1 MKHDGRLSLNAQLLL
16 VQLLSL
22 CLALAVFFCGLL
34 VGRTLLNDVYLSDEA
49 CLKRELRYVQSLSS
63 YVEENGLRS
72 TDSEALR
79 TWARQEKYVYLS
91 VYQGEHPILETDG
104 YDVDVLDK
112 TRYNAVSNTLGADSL
127 LPDEDGYYRVQ
138 FADGVFRVGITE
150 FSETLYY
157 DLSVM
162 AALALACV
170 VLLAVNLYHNS
181 RVTRA
186 IVRLSREVQWVEQG
200 SQGTVIRS
208 DRKDEI
214 GELAQS
220 VERMRRAIIQQMQNE
235 QDAWQAN
242 SGLITAISH
251 DIRTPLTA
259 LIGYLD
265 LLEGGQY
272 QNEEQMHRYLSA
284 SREKAQQLKVLTDE
298 LFRYFLVFEKKCTYC
313 RAGEAE
319 GNEPAAGGIRRGDP
333 AGAAFGRSGDPAA
346 GEGLS
351 GPEHRPAG
359 ALPGAAGC
367 AVFPAGAGQS
377 VRQHPEARRSQRP
390 GDGDVPQGGGEAQAG
405 SAEQRSRP
413 AHRRGEHPHRPA
425 DLPKGHPSD
434 GRRVRGPS
442 GGPALSGGDHPAS
455 LPGAALPAGGSGAVR
470 PEYPSKNK
478 SLPKG
483 RAA

>member
-22 CLALAVFFCGLL
+22 CLAMLVFFCGLL
-34 VGRTLLNDVYLSDEA
+34 AGRTLLNDVYLSEEA

-104 YDVDVLDK
+104 YDVDILDK
-112 TRYNAVSNTLGADSL
+112 ARYNAVSNTAGADSL
-127 LPDEDGYYRVQ
+127 LPDEDGYYRLR
-138 FADGVFRVGITE
+138 FADGVFRVAITE

-259 LIGYLD
+259 
-265 LLEGGQY
+265 
-272 QNEEQMHRYLSA
+272 
-284 SREKAQQLKVLTDE
+284 
-298 LFRYFLVFEKKCTYC
+298 
-313 RAGEAE
+313 
-319 GNEPAAGGIRRGDP
+319 
-333 AGAAFGRSGDPAA
+333 
-346 GEGLS
+346 
-351 GPEHRPAG
+351 
-359 ALPGAAGC
+359 
-367 AVFPAGAGQS
+367 
-377 VRQHPEARRSQRP
+377 
-390 GDGDVPQGGGEAQAG
+390 
-405 SAEQRSRP
+405 
-413 AHRRGEHPHRPA
+413 
-425 DLPKGHPSD
+425 
-434 GRRVRGPS
+434 
-442 GGPALSGGDHPAS
+442 
-455 LPGAALPAGGSGAVR
+455 
-470 PEYPSKNK
+470 
-478 SLPKG
+478 
-483 RAA
+483 

>member
-34 VGRTLLNDVYLSDEA
+34 VGRSLLNDVYLSDEA

-127 LPDEDGYYRVQ
+127 LPDEDGYYRLQ

-298 LFRYFLVFEKKCTYC
+298 LFRYFLVFGQKDDC
-313 RAGEAE
+313 
-319 GNEPAAGGIRRGDP
+319 
-333 AGAAFGRSGDPAA
+333 
-346 GEGLS
+346 GLT
-351 GPEHRPAG
+351 R
-359 ALPGAAGC
+359 
-367 AVFPAGAGQS
+367 
-377 VRQHPEARRSQRP
+377 
-390 GDGDVPQGGGEAQAG
+390 
-405 SAEQRSRP
+405 EQQLKINHDEVSRYKATMDRSRT
-413 AHRRGEHPHRPA
+413 RYQITEETEQA
-425 DLPKGHPSD
+425 DGSVLV
-434 GRRVRGPS
+434 RVRKQYNDKADVS
-442 GGPALSGGDHPAS
+442 
-455 LPGAALPAGGSGAVR
+455 
-470 PEYPSKNK
+470 EYFN
-478 SLPKG
+478 
-483 RAA
+483 

>member
-34 VGRTLLNDVYLSDEA
+34 VGRSLLNRVYLSEDA
-49 CLKRELRYVQSLSS
+49 CLKRELRYVHSLSS

-272 QNEEQMHRYLSA
+272 QSEEQMHRYLSA

-298 LFRYFLVFEKKCTYC
+298 LFRYFLVFGQKDMNLQLEEYDAVILLEQLLGDQVIQLREKGFQVQSIALQEPC
-313 RAGEAE
+313 RVRLDVQYFQRVLDNLFVNIQKHADPNGRVTVMCRKEGKKLKLDLLNSIPARPTGAESTRIGLQTCRKVICQMGGEFE
-319 GNEPAAGGIRRGDP
+319 I
-333 AGAAFGRSGDPAA
+333 
-346 GEGLS
+346 
-351 GPEHRPAG
+351 H
-359 ALPGAAGC
+359 
-367 AVFPAGAGQS
+367 Q
-377 VRQHPEARRSQRP
+377 EARRFLVEITLPLCPES
-390 GDGDVPQGGGEAQAG
+390 
-405 SAEQRSRP
+405 P
-413 AHRRGEHPHRPA
+413 A
-425 DLPKGHPSD
+425 LPKEN
-434 GRRVRGPS
+434 
-442 GGPALSGGDHPAS
+442 A
-455 LPGAALPAGGSGAVR
+455 
-470 PEYPSKNK
+470 E
-478 SLPKG
+478 
-483 RAA
+483 

>member
-34 VGRTLLNDVYLSDEA
+34 VGRSLLNDVYLSDEA

-298 LFRYFLVFEKKCTYC
+298 LFRYFLVFGQKDMNLQLEEYDAVILLEQLLGDQVIQLREKGFQVQSIALQEPC
-313 RAGEAE
+313 RVRLDVQYFQRVLDNLFVNIQKHADPNGRVTVMCRKEGEKLKLDLLNSVPARPTGAE
-319 GNEPAAGGIRRGDP
+319 STRIGLQTCRKVIRQMGGE
-333 AGAAFGRSGDPAA
+333 F
-346 GEGLS
+346 EV
-351 GPEHRPAG
+351 H
-359 ALPGAAGC
+359 
-367 AVFPAGAGQS
+367 Q
-377 VRQHPEARRSQRP
+377 EARRFL
-390 GDGDVPQGGGEAQAG
+390 
-405 SAEQRSRP
+405 AEITLPLCPESP
-413 AHRRGEHPHRPA
+413 A
-425 DLPKGHPSD
+425 LPKEN
-434 GRRVRGPS
+434 
-442 GGPALSGGDHPAS
+442 A
-455 LPGAALPAGGSGAVR
+455 
-470 PEYPSKNK
+470 E
-478 SLPKG
+478 
-483 RAA
+483 

>member
-272 QNEEQMHRYLSA
+272 QSEEQMHRYLSA

-298 LFRYFLVFEKKCTYC
+298 LFRYFLVFGQKEMNLQLEEYDAVILLEQLLGDQVIQLREKGFQVQSIALQEPC
-313 RAGEAE
+313 RVRLDVQYFQRVLDNLFVNIQKHADPSGRVTVMCRKEGEKLKLDLLNSVPARPTGAE
-319 GNEPAAGGIRRGDP
+319 STRIGLQTCRKVIRQMGGE
-333 AGAAFGRSGDPAA
+333 F
-346 GEGLS
+346 EV
-351 GPEHRPAG
+351 H
-359 ALPGAAGC
+359 
-367 AVFPAGAGQS
+367 Q
-377 VRQHPEARRSQRP
+377 EARRFL
-390 GDGDVPQGGGEAQAG
+390 
-405 SAEQRSRP
+405 AEITLPLCPESP
-413 AHRRGEHPHRPA
+413 A
-425 DLPKGHPSD
+425 LPKEN
-434 GRRVRGPS
+434 
-442 GGPALSGGDHPAS
+442 A
-455 LPGAALPAGGSGAVR
+455 
-470 PEYPSKNK
+470 E
-478 SLPKG
+478 
-483 RAA
+483 

>member
-34 VGRTLLNDVYLSDEA
+34 VGRSLLNDVYLSDEA

-298 LFRYFLVFEKKCTYC
+298 LFRYFLVFGQKDMNLQLEEYDAVILLEQLLGDQVIQLREKGFQVQSIALQEPC
-313 RAGEAE
+313 RVRLDVQYFQRVLDNLFVNIQKHADPNGRVTVMCRKEGEKLKLDLLNSVPARPTGAE
-319 GNEPAAGGIRRGDP
+319 STRIGLQTCRKVIRQMGGE
-333 AGAAFGRSGDPAA
+333 F
-346 GEGLS
+346 EV
-351 GPEHRPAG
+351 H
-359 ALPGAAGC
+359 
-367 AVFPAGAGQS
+367 Q
-377 VRQHPEARRSQRP
+377 EARRFL
-390 GDGDVPQGGGEAQAG
+390 
-405 SAEQRSRP
+405 AEITLPLCPENP
-413 AHRRGEHPHRPA
+413 A
-425 DLPKGHPSD
+425 LPKEN
-434 GRRVRGPS
+434 
-442 GGPALSGGDHPAS
+442 A
-455 LPGAALPAGGSGAVR
+455 
-470 PEYPSKNK
+470 E
-478 SLPKG
+478 
-483 RAA
+483 

>member
-298 LFRYFLVFEKKCTYC
+298 LFRYFLVFGQKEMNLQLEEYDAVILLEQLLGDQVIQLREKDFQVQSIALQEPC
-313 RAGEAE
+313 RVRLDVQYFQRVLDNLFVNIQKHADPSGRVTVMCRKEGEKLKLDLLNSVPARPTGAE
-319 GNEPAAGGIRRGDP
+319 STRIGLQTCRKVIRQMGGE
-333 AGAAFGRSGDPAA
+333 F
-346 GEGLS
+346 EV
-351 GPEHRPAG
+351 H
-359 ALPGAAGC
+359 
-367 AVFPAGAGQS
+367 Q
-377 VRQHPEARRSQRP
+377 EARRFL
-390 GDGDVPQGGGEAQAG
+390 
-405 SAEQRSRP
+405 AEITLPLCPENP
-413 AHRRGEHPHRPA
+413 A
-425 DLPKGHPSD
+425 LPKEN
-434 GRRVRGPS
+434 
-442 GGPALSGGDHPAS
+442 A
-455 LPGAALPAGGSGAVR
+455 
-470 PEYPSKNK
+470 E
-478 SLPKG
+478 
-483 RAA
+483 

>member
-104 YDVDVLDK
+104 YDVDALDK

-127 LPDEDGYYRVQ
+127 LPDEDGYYRLQ

-298 LFRYFLVFEKKCTYC
+298 LFRYFLVFGQKDMNLQLEEYDAVILLEQLLGDQVIQLREKGFQVQSIALQEPC
-313 RAGEAE
+313 RVRLDVQYFQRVLDNLFVNIQKHADPSGRVTVMCRKEGEKLKLDLLNSVPARPTGAE
-319 GNEPAAGGIRRGDP
+319 STRIGLQTCQKVIRQMGGE
-333 AGAAFGRSGDPAA
+333 F
-346 GEGLS
+346 EV
-351 GPEHRPAG
+351 H
-359 ALPGAAGC
+359 
-367 AVFPAGAGQS
+367 Q
-377 VRQHPEARRSQRP
+377 EARRFLAEITLPLCPERP
-390 GDGDVPQGGGEAQAG
+390 
-405 SAEQRSRP
+405 
-413 AHRRGEHPHRPA
+413 
-425 DLPKGHPSD
+425 
-434 GRRVRGPS
+434 
-442 GGPALSGGDHPAS
+442 S
-455 LPGAALPAGGSGAVR
+455 LPEEAAQ
-470 PEYPSKNK
+470 
-478 SLPKG
+478 
-483 RAA
+483 

>member
-162 AALALACV
+162 AALALAC
-170 VLLAVNLYHNS
+170 AS
-181 RVTRA
+181 AAMT
-186 IVRLSREVQWVEQG
+186 E
-200 SQGTVIRS
+200 RS
-208 DRKDEI
+208 
-214 GELAQS
+214 
-220 VERMRRAIIQQMQNE
+220 
-235 QDAWQAN
+235 
-242 SGLITAISH
+242 
-251 DIRTPLTA
+251 
-259 LIGYLD
+259 
-265 LLEGGQY
+265 
-272 QNEEQMHRYLSA
+272 
-284 SREKAQQLKVLTDE
+284 
-298 LFRYFLVFEKKCTYC
+298 
-313 RAGEAE
+313 
-319 GNEPAAGGIRRGDP
+319 
-333 AGAAFGRSGDPAA
+333 
-346 GEGLS
+346 
-351 GPEHRPAG
+351 
-359 ALPGAAGC
+359 
-367 AVFPAGAGQS
+367 
-377 VRQHPEARRSQRP
+377 
-390 GDGDVPQGGGEAQAG
+390 
-405 SAEQRSRP
+405 
-413 AHRRGEHPHRPA
+413 
-425 DLPKGHPSD
+425 
-434 GRRVRGPS
+434 
-442 GGPALSGGDHPAS
+442 
-455 LPGAALPAGGSGAVR
+455 
-470 PEYPSKNK
+470 
-478 SLPKG
+478 
-483 RAA
+483 

>member
-298 LFRYFLVFEKKCTYC
+298 LFRYFLVFGQKDMNLQLEEYDAVILLEQLLGDQVIQLREKGFQVQSIALQEPC
-313 RAGEAE
+313 RVRLDVQYFQRVLDNLFVNIQKHADPNGRVTVMCRKEGEKLKLDLLNSVPARPTGAE
-319 GNEPAAGGIRRGDP
+319 STRIGLQTCRKVIRQMGGE
-333 AGAAFGRSGDPAA
+333 F
-346 GEGLS
+346 EV
-351 GPEHRPAG
+351 H
-359 ALPGAAGC
+359 
-367 AVFPAGAGQS
+367 Q
-377 VRQHPEARRSQRP
+377 EARRFL
-390 GDGDVPQGGGEAQAG
+390 
-405 SAEQRSRP
+405 AEITLPLCPESP
-413 AHRRGEHPHRPA
+413 A
-425 DLPKGHPSD
+425 LPKEN
-434 GRRVRGPS
+434 
-442 GGPALSGGDHPAS
+442 A
-455 LPGAALPAGGSGAVR
+455 
-470 PEYPSKNK
+470 E
-478 SLPKG
+478 
-483 RAA
+483 

>member
-34 VGRTLLNDVYLSDEA
+34 VGRSLLNDVYLSDEA

-127 LPDEDGYYRVQ
+127 LPDEDGYYRLQ

-220 VERMRRAIIQQMQNE
+220 VERMRRSIIQQMQNE

-298 LFRYFLVFEKKCTYC
+298 LFRYFLVFGQKDMNLQLEEYDAVILLEQLLGDQVIQLREKGFQVQSIALQEPC
-313 RAGEAE
+313 RVRLDVQYFQRVLDNLFVNIQKHADSSGRVTVMCRKEGEKLKLDLLNSVPARPNGAE
-319 GNEPAAGGIRRGDP
+319 STRIGLQTCRKVIRQMGGE
-333 AGAAFGRSGDPAA
+333 F
-346 GEGLS
+346 EV
-351 GPEHRPAG
+351 H
-359 ALPGAAGC
+359 
-367 AVFPAGAGQS
+367 Q
-377 VRQHPEARRSQRP
+377 EARRFL
-390 GDGDVPQGGGEAQAG
+390 
-405 SAEQRSRP
+405 AEITLPLCPENP
-413 AHRRGEHPHRPA
+413 A
-425 DLPKGHPSD
+425 LPKEN
-434 GRRVRGPS
+434 
-442 GGPALSGGDHPAS
+442 A
-455 LPGAALPAGGSGAVR
+455 
-470 PEYPSKNK
+470 E
-478 SLPKG
+478 
-483 RAA
+483 

>member
-127 LPDEDGYYRVQ
+127 LPDEDGYYRLQ

-272 QNEEQMHRYLSA
+272 QSEEQMHRYLSA

-298 LFRYFLVFEKKCTYC
+298 LFRYFLVFGQKDMNLQLEEYDAVILLEQLLGDQVIQLREKGFQVQSIALQEPC
-313 RAGEAE
+313 RVRLDVQYFQRVLDNLFVNIQKHADHSGRVTVMCRKEGEKLKLDLLNSVPARPTGAE
-319 GNEPAAGGIRRGDP
+319 STRIGLQTCRKVIRQMGGE
-333 AGAAFGRSGDPAA
+333 F
-346 GEGLS
+346 EV
-351 GPEHRPAG
+351 H
-359 ALPGAAGC
+359 
-367 AVFPAGAGQS
+367 Q
-377 VRQHPEARRSQRP
+377 EARRFL
-390 GDGDVPQGGGEAQAG
+390 
-405 SAEQRSRP
+405 AEITLPLCPESP
-413 AHRRGEHPHRPA
+413 A
-425 DLPKGHPSD
+425 LPKEN
-434 GRRVRGPS
+434 
-442 GGPALSGGDHPAS
+442 A
-455 LPGAALPAGGSGAVR
+455 
-470 PEYPSKNK
+470 E
-478 SLPKG
+478 
-483 RAA
+483 

>member
-34 VGRTLLNDVYLSDEA
+34 VGRSLLNDVYLSDEA

-112 TRYNAVSNTLGADSL
+112 TRYNAVSNTLGADNL
-127 LPDEDGYYRVQ
+127 LPDEDGYYRLQ

-298 LFRYFLVFEKKCTYC
+298 LFRYFLVFGQKEMNLQLEEYDAVILLEQLLGDQVIQLREKGFQVQSIALQEPC
-313 RAGEAE
+313 RVRLDVQYFQRVLDNLFVNIQKHADPSGRVTVMCRKEGEKLKLDLLNSVPARPTGAE
-319 GNEPAAGGIRRGDP
+319 STRIGLQTCRKVIRQMGGE
-333 AGAAFGRSGDPAA
+333 F
-346 GEGLS
+346 EV
-351 GPEHRPAG
+351 H
-359 ALPGAAGC
+359 
-367 AVFPAGAGQS
+367 Q
-377 VRQHPEARRSQRP
+377 EARRFL
-390 GDGDVPQGGGEAQAG
+390 
-405 SAEQRSRP
+405 AEITLPLCPESP
-413 AHRRGEHPHRPA
+413 A
-425 DLPKGHPSD
+425 LPKEN
-434 GRRVRGPS
+434 
-442 GGPALSGGDHPAS
+442 A
-455 LPGAALPAGGSGAVR
+455 
-470 PEYPSKNK
+470 E
-478 SLPKG
+478 
-483 RAA
+483 

>member
-298 LFRYFLVFEKKCTYC
+298 LFRYFLVFGQKEMNLQLEEYDAVILLEQLLGDQVIQLREKDFQVQSIALQEPC
-313 RAGEAE
+313 RVRLDVQYFQRVLDNLFVNIQKHADPSGWVTVMCRKEGEKLKLDLLNSVPARPTGAE
-319 GNEPAAGGIRRGDP
+319 STRIGLQTCRKVIRQMGGE
-333 AGAAFGRSGDPAA
+333 F
-346 GEGLS
+346 EV
-351 GPEHRPAG
+351 H
-359 ALPGAAGC
+359 
-367 AVFPAGAGQS
+367 Q
-377 VRQHPEARRSQRP
+377 EARRFL
-390 GDGDVPQGGGEAQAG
+390 
-405 SAEQRSRP
+405 AEITLPLCPENP
-413 AHRRGEHPHRPA
+413 A
-425 DLPKGHPSD
+425 LPKEN
-434 GRRVRGPS
+434 
-442 GGPALSGGDHPAS
+442 A
-455 LPGAALPAGGSGAVR
+455 
-470 PEYPSKNK
+470 E
-478 SLPKG
+478 
-483 RAA
+483 

>member
-34 VGRTLLNDVYLSDEA
+34 VGRSLLNDVYLSDEA

-112 TRYNAVSNTLGADSL
+112 TRYNAVSNTLGADNL
-127 LPDEDGYYRVQ
+127 LPDEDGYYRLQ

-298 LFRYFLVFEKKCTYC
+298 LFRYFLVFGQKEMNLQLEEYDAVILLEQLLGDQVIQLREKGFQVQSIALQEPC
-313 RAGEAE
+313 RVRLDVQYFQRVLDNLFVNIQKHADPNGRVTVMCRKEGEKLKLDLLNSVPARPTGAE
-319 GNEPAAGGIRRGDP
+319 STRIGLQTCRKVIRQMGGE
-333 AGAAFGRSGDPAA
+333 F
-346 GEGLS
+346 EV
-351 GPEHRPAG
+351 H
-359 ALPGAAGC
+359 
-367 AVFPAGAGQS
+367 Q
-377 VRQHPEARRSQRP
+377 EARRFL
-390 GDGDVPQGGGEAQAG
+390 
-405 SAEQRSRP
+405 AEITLPLCPENP
-413 AHRRGEHPHRPA
+413 A
-425 DLPKGHPSD
+425 LPKEN
-434 GRRVRGPS
+434 
-442 GGPALSGGDHPAS
+442 A
-455 LPGAALPAGGSGAVR
+455 
-470 PEYPSKNK
+470 E
-478 SLPKG
+478 
-483 RAA
+483 

>member
-22 CLALAVFFCGLL
+22 CLAMLVFFCGLL
-34 VGRTLLNDVYLSDEA
+34 AGRTLLNDVYLSEEA
-49 CLKRELRYVQSLSS
+49 CLKREMRYVQSLSS

-112 TRYNAVSNTLGADSL
+112 ARYNAVSNTAGADSL
-127 LPDEDGYYRVQ
+127 LLDEDGYYRLQ
-138 FADGVFRVGITE
+138 FADGVFRVAITE

-298 LFRYFLVFEKKCTYC
+298 LFRYFLVFGQKDMNLQLEEYDAVILLEQLLGDQVIQLREKGFQVQSIALQEPC
-313 RAGEAE
+313 RVRLDVQYFQRVLDNLFVNIQKHADPCGRVTVMCRKEGEKLKLDLLNSVPARPTGAE
-319 GNEPAAGGIRRGDP
+319 STRIGLQTCRKVIRQMGGE
-333 AGAAFGRSGDPAA
+333 F
-346 GEGLS
+346 EV
-351 GPEHRPAG
+351 H
-359 ALPGAAGC
+359 
-367 AVFPAGAGQS
+367 Q
-377 VRQHPEARRSQRP
+377 EARRFL
-390 GDGDVPQGGGEAQAG
+390 
-405 SAEQRSRP
+405 AEIT
-413 AHRRGEHPHRPA
+413 
-425 DLPKGHPSD
+425 LPLCPES
-434 GRRVRGPS
+434 
-442 GGPALSGGDHPAS
+442 PAL
-455 LPGAALPAGGSGAVR
+455 
-470 PEYPSKNK
+470 PEGK
-478 SLPKG
+478 
-483 RAA
+483 AE